1 MATKHTWQRSK
12 ALGYCVLCCFF
23 LSVCAPAQPELPYEE
38 KIVIRGLL
46 DAGQLISDIQI
57 SRTIPALEEF
67 SYEKIF
73 IGDAKATITV
83 DGQIYPM
90 ELQPRNSTSPSVP
103 YRSLYRA
110 PNVRVVNGKTY
121 KLEVRWKNLIAQAQT
136 FVPLPPQ
143 VDSVNALASIV
154 RIPNGA
160 TAVLDTV
167 FESIAFLRSRPN
179 EVYRIGTTLHDAASG
194 RLLSARGF
202 GDASYFPSAISVALP
217 SNTWRLTTAT
227 LQILTNQMKTRVT
240 IEAYDGAYYQY
251 YQTRSRSGQIGL
263 FSPGGPNIDWN
274 VTGDGIGEFVGMT
287 SIQRPATVRL
297 K

>member
-1 MATKHTWQRSK
+1 MTINHTWQRTK
-12 ALGYCVLCCFF
+12 ALGYCTLCCFF
-23 LSVCAPAQPELPYEE
+23 LSVCAPAHPELPYEE

-57 SRTIPALEEF
+57 SRTIPALDEF

-83 DGQIYPM
+83 DGQVYPM
-90 ELQPRNSTSPSVP
+90 ELQPRTSLSPSVP

-110 PNVRVVNGKTY
+110 PNMRAVNGKTY
-121 KLEVRWKNLIAQAQT
+121 RLEVRWKNLIAQAQT

-179 EVYRIGTTLHDAASG
+179 EVYRIGTTLHDVASG
-194 RLLSARGF
+194 RLFSSRGF
-202 GDASYFPSAISVALP
+202 GDAFFFPSALRATLL

-227 LQILTNQMKTRVT
+227 VQILTNQMQTRVA
-240 IEAYDGAYYQY
+240 IEAYDGSYYQY

-263 FSPGGPNIDWN
+263 FSPGGPNTDWN

-287 SIQRPATVRL
+287 SVQRPATVRL

>member
-1 MATKHTWQRSK
+1 MRTNLLWQYSQ
-12 ALGYCVLCCFF
+12 VLC
-23 LSVCAPAQPELPYEE
+23 SCALCCLLFSGCTPAQPELPYEE

-57 SRTIPALEEF
+57 SRTIPALDEF

-73 IGDAKATITV
+73 VGDAKATISV
-83 DGQIYPM
+83 DGQVYTM
-90 ELQPRNSTSPSVP
+90 ELQPRTSTSPLVP

-110 PNVRVVNGKTY
+110 PNLRVVSGKTY
-121 KLEVRWKNLIAQAQT
+121 LLEVRWKNLVAQAQT
-136 FVPLPPQ
+136 FVPMPPQ
-143 VDSVNALASIV
+143 VDSVNALTSIV
-154 RIPNGA
+154 RIPNGTMPA
-160 TAVLDTV
+160 LDTV
-167 FESIAFLRSRPN
+167 FESTAFLRARAN
-179 EVYRIGTTLHDAASG
+179 EVYRVGTTLHDIVSG
-194 RLLSARGF
+194 RLLSSRGF
-202 GDASYFPSAISVALP
+202 GDASFFPSALGTALT

-227 LQILTNQMKTRVT
+227 VQIMANQIQTRVN
-240 IEAYDGAYYQY
+240 IETYDGAYYQY

-274 VTGDGIGEFVGMT
+274 VAGDGIGEFVGMT